1 MIFRRRRSLS
11 TLICHVLLRGSS
23 AFAPPSNNL
32 PYYKH
37 RIGSESQSLKAIK
50 ENTNDVSSFAFLRRI
65 NYLLPTTRFYNGKDD
80 TTNNNNTDDP
90 NESSGDR
97 LRRLRRIII
106 ARRRRAIT
114 DSEDLAR
121 DRQDKYLEV
130 IAIVPCLL
138 AFFFWDEISLFLS
151 QYIDAHGVLGSTPD
165 GGAAFAV
172 NILRPTITG
181 VLVPVISIALA
192 TLVSTT
198 VNVLRERQVEIRALV
213 NKEACDLRLL
223 RRAIFGMFGTRQ
235 HAGRRARALTLLTA
249 YVDQLNRECHPGA
262 IESLEELELS
272 GGIATNELDRLSA
285 MMHGVD
291 GAAVSRQG
299 SVEVADDILSRL
311 NAYRSDRVALLLTD
325 FPDLHWIVLVAL
337 SVSIIVT
344 FLLESNQL
352 ADQYLNSIQLRSLFA
367 LLVGVFSATATLCI
381 DLDDPFTGSFS
392 VVKAS
397 MQIGDLELCLQED
410 LREANAEA
418 GEISGATR
426 KFFRS
431 FLGAPTEGGAASN
444 CIKMEILTRG
454 EEGVAGTGS
463 KQDSI
468 TTVDASQED
477 DDTSTVVEDAPP
489 PTEQRGS
496 RGLNL
501 GSKSH
506 SRYGFLSTIYFH
518 LLTSPMGASVRV
530 LGDVGAWATTIVVRR
545 TRALLVWIQSRWRWR
560 SKESA

>member
-1 MIFRRRRSLS
+1 
-11 TLICHVLLRGSS
+11 
-23 AFAPPSNNL
+23 
-32 PYYKH
+32 
-37 RIGSESQSLKAIK
+37 
-50 ENTNDVSSFAFLRRI
+50 
-65 NYLLPTTRFYNGKDD
+65 
-80 TTNNNNTDDP
+80 
-90 NESSGDR
+90 
-97 LRRLRRIII
+97 
-106 ARRRRAIT
+106 
-114 DSEDLAR
+114 
-121 DRQDKYLEV
+121 
-130 IAIVPCLL
+130 
-138 AFFFWDEISLFLS
+138 
-151 QYIDAHGVLGSTPD
+151 
-165 GGAAFAV
+165 
-172 NILRPTITG
+172 
-181 VLVPVISIALA
+181 
-192 TLVSTT
+192 
-198 VNVLRERQVEIRALV
+198 LRERQVEIRALV

-249 YVDQLNRECHPGA
+249 YVDQLNRECRPGA

-325 FPDLHWIVLVAL
+325 FPELHWIVLIAL

-431 FLGAPTEGGAASN
+431 LLGAPTEGGAASN

-454 EEGVAGTGS
+454 EEDVAGTGM

-468 TTVDASQED
+468 TTVDASQERD
-477 DDTSTVVEDAPP
+477 ASTVVEDAPL
-489 PTEQRGS
+489 PTEQRGN
-496 RGLNL
+496 RGLKL
-501 GSKSH
+501 GSRSQ

-530 LGDVGAWATTIVVRR
+530 LGDVAAWATTIVVRR